1 MAGIYVECLPVGAF
15 QENCYLV
22 VNAETREC
30 LIVDPGAEGE
40 RIIRAAQEYKPA
52 AVLLTHAH
60 WDHIGAV
67 DAVCG
72 HFGIPLYVHEAD
84 APKLT
89 DSTKNVAR
97 QFGCDVTVATRPH
110 LLHGGETLF
119 LADMELRVLHT
130 PGHSAGSVCYLLPQ
144 GQGVLTGDTLFAHG
158 YGRTD
163 FADGSFH
170 ELKESL
176 RALFHLSP
184 RQVAYPGHEE
194 AGTVGHEHGKGAHRA
209 VYAASGIRQRP
220 VRRAQAV
227 FSGGSL

>member
-1 MAGIYVECLPVGAF
+1 MPKIDVKCLTVGDF

-67 DAVCG
+67 DAVCA

-97 QFGCDVTVATRPH
+97 QFGYDVTVSTRP
-110 LLHGGETLF
+110 LMLRGGETLS
-119 LADMELRVLHT
+119 LAGMDIRVLHT
-130 PGHSAGSVCYLLPQ
+130 PGHSAGSVCYLLPD

-176 RALFHLSP
+176 RALFHLTP
-184 RQVAYPGHEE
+184 RQIAYPGHEE
-194 AGTVGHEHGKGAHRA
+194 AGTVGRD
-209 VYAASGIRQRP
+209 P
-220 VRRAQAV
+220 VE
-227 FSGGSL
+227 G

>member
-22 VNAETREC
+22 VNTETRGC

-97 QFGCDVTVATRPH
+97 QFGYDVTVSTRP
-110 LLHGGETLF
+110 LMLRGGETLS
-119 LADMELRVLHT
+119 LAGMDIRVLHT
-130 PGHSAGSVCYLLPQ
+130 Q
-144 GQGVLTGDTLFAHG
+144 GQGVLTGDTLFTHG

-194 AGTVGHEHGKGAHRA
+194 AGTVGHDPAEG
-209 VYAASGIRQRP
+209 
-220 VRRAQAV
+220 
-227 FSGGSL
+227 

>member
-1 MAGIYVECLPVGAF
+1 MPKIDVKCLTVGDF

-22 VNAETREC
+22 VNTGTREC

-40 RIIRAAQEYKPA
+40 RIIQAAQAYRPA

-89 DSTKNVAR
+89 DSVQNVAR
-97 QFGCDVTVATRPH
+97 QFGYDVTVSTRP
-110 LLHGGETLF
+110 LLLRGGETLS
-119 LADMELRVLHT
+119 LAGMELRVLHT
-130 PGHSAGSVCYLLPQ
+130 PGHSAGSVCYLLP
-144 GQGVLTGDTLFAHG
+144 GAQGVLTGDTLFAHG

-170 ELKESL
+170 ALKESL
-176 RALFHLSP
+176 RALFHLTP

-194 AGTVGHEHGKGAHRA
+194 AGTVGRD
-209 VYAASGIRQRP
+209 P
-220 VRRAQAV
+220 VED
-227 FSGGSL
+227 

>member
-1 MAGIYVECLPVGAF
+1 MPRIYVKCLPVGDF

-22 VNAETREC
+22 INAETREC
-30 LIVDPGAEGE
+30 LIVDPGADGE
-40 RIIRAAQEYKPA
+40 CIIRTAQEYKPV

-72 HFGIPLYVHEAD
+72 RFAIPLYVHEAD
-84 APKLT
+84 VPKLT
-89 DSTKNVAR
+89 DSMKNVAR
-97 QFGCDVTVATRPH
+97 QFGYDVTVSTRPIA
-110 LLHGGETLF
+110 LRGGETLS
-119 LADMELRVLHT
+119 LAGMEIRVLHT
-130 PGHSAGSVCYLLPQ
+130 PGHSAGSVCYLLPD

-170 ELKESL
+170 ALKESL
-176 RALFHLSP
+176 RALFHLTP

-194 AGTVGHEHGKGAHRA
+194 AGTVGRD
-209 VYAASGIRQRP
+209 P
-220 VRRAQAV
+220 VE
-227 FSGGSL
+227 G

>member
-1 MAGIYVECLPVGAF
+1 MPKIDVKCLTVGDF
-15 QENCYLV
+15 QVNCYLV
-22 VNAETREC
+22 VNTETRGC

-119 LADMELRVLHT
+119 LADMEIRVETARQMVAHALKLMDAGL
-130 PGHSAGSVCYLLPQ
+130 PYSRESAIAKCYA
-144 GQGVLTGDTLFAHG
+144 GDIAVQNALDAIQILGG
-158 YGRTD
+158 YGYSR
-163 FADGSFH
+163 
-170 ELKESL
+170 EYPVEKLL
-176 RALFHLSP
+176 RDAKIF
-184 RQVAYPGHEE
+184 QIYE
-194 AGTVGHEHGKGAHRA
+194 GTNQIQRMVIGKSVIGK
-209 VYAASGIRQRP
+209 
-220 VRRAQAV
+220 
-227 FSGGSL
+227 F

>member
-1 MAGIYVECLPVGAF
+1 M
-15 QENCYLV
+15 
-22 VNAETREC
+22 
-30 LIVDPGAEGE
+30 
-40 RIIRAAQEYKPA
+40 
-52 AVLLTHAH
+52 
-60 WDHIGAV
+60 

-119 LADMELRVLHT
+119 LADMEIRVLHT

-194 AGTVGHEHGKGAHRA
+194 AGTVGHDPAEG
-209 VYAASGIRQRP
+209 
-220 VRRAQAV
+220 
-227 FSGGSL
+227 

>member
-1 MAGIYVECLPVGAF
+1 MPKIDVKCLPVGEF
-15 QENCYLV
+15 RENCYLV
-22 VNAETREC
+22 VNTGTREC
-30 LIVDPGAEGE
+30 LIVDPGEEGE
-40 RIIRAAQEYKPA
+40 RIIRAAQAYRPA

-89 DSTKNVAR
+89 DSAKNVAR
-97 QFGCDVTVATRPH
+97 QFGYDVTVSARPIM
-110 LLHGGETLF
+110 LRGGETLS
-119 LADMELRVLHT
+119 LAGMDLRVLHT
-130 PGHSAGSVCYLLPQ
+130 PGHSAGSVCYLLP
-144 GQGVLTGDTLFAHG
+144 GAQGVLTGDTLFAHG

-170 ELKESL
+170 DLKESL

-184 RQVAYPGHEE
+184 RQIAYPGHEE
-194 AGTVGHEHGKGAHRA
+194 AGAVGRD
-209 VYAASGIRQRP
+209 P
-220 VRRAQAV
+220 VE
-227 FSGGSL
+227 G

>member
-1 MAGIYVECLPVGAF
+1 MPRIYVKCLPVGEF

-22 VNAETREC
+22 INEDAQACV
-30 LIVDPGAEGE
+30 IVDPGAEGE
-40 RIIRAAQEYKPA
+40 RIIRAVGSLKPA

-72 HFGIPLYVHEAD
+72 HFAIPLYVHEAD

-89 DSTKNVAR
+89 DSVANVAR
-97 QFGCDVTVATRPH
+97 QFGYEMTVATRPVT
-110 LLHGGETLF
+110 LRGGETLA
-119 LADMELRVLHT
+119 LAGMDIAVMHT
-130 PGHSAGSVCYLLPQ
+130 PGHSAGSVCYLLPG

-170 ELKESL
+170 ALKESL
-176 RALFHLSP
+176 RALFHIAP
-184 RQVAYPGHEE
+184 RQPAYPGHEE
-194 AGTVGHEHGKGAHRA
+194 TGEVGRA
-209 VYAASGIRQRP
+209 EG
-220 VRRAQAV
+220 
-227 FSGGSL
+227 

>member
-1 MAGIYVECLPVGAF
+1 MPKIDVKCLTVGDF
-15 QENCYLV
+15 QVNCYLV

-30 LIVDPGAEGE
+30 LIVDPGEEGE

-97 QFGCDVTVATRPH
+97 QFGYDVTVSTRP
-110 LLHGGETLF
+110 LMLRGGETLS
-119 LADMELRVLHT
+119 LAGMDIRVLHT
-130 PGHSAGSVCYLLPQ
+130 PGHSAGSVCYLLPDA
-144 GQGVLTGDTLFAHG
+144 QGVLTGDTLFAHG

-184 RQVAYPGHEE
+184 RQIAYPGHEE
-194 AGTVGHEHGKGAHRA
+194 AGTVGRD
-209 VYAASGIRQRP
+209 P
-220 VRRAQAV
+220 VE
-227 FSGGSL
+227 G

>member
-1 MAGIYVECLPVGAF
+1 MPKIDVKCLPVGDF

-22 VNAETREC
+22 VNTGTREC

-40 RIIRAAQEYKPA
+40 RIIQAAQAYRPA

-97 QFGCDVTVATRPH
+97 QFGYDVTVSTRP
-110 LLHGGETLF
+110 LMLRGGETLS
-119 LADMELRVLHT
+119 LAGMDIRVLHT

-170 ELKESL
+170 ALKESL
-176 RALFHLSP
+176 RALFHLTP
-184 RQVAYPGHEE
+184 RQIAYPGHEK
-194 AGTVGHEHGKGAHRA
+194 AGTVGRD
-209 VYAASGIRQRP
+209 P
-220 VRRAQAV
+220 VE
-227 FSGGSL
+227 G

>member
-1 MAGIYVECLPVGAF
+1 MPKIDVKCLTVGDF
-15 QENCYLV
+15 QVNCYLV

-119 LADMELRVLHT
+119 LADMEIRVLHT
-130 PGHSAGSVCYLLPQ
+130 PGHSAGSFCCS
-144 GQGVLTGDTLFAHG
+144 
-158 YGRTD
+158 RTM
-163 FADGSFH
+163 
-170 ELKESL
+170 
-176 RALFHLSP
+176 RASS
-184 RQVAYPGHEE
+184 
-194 AGTVGHEHGKGAHRA
+194 
-209 VYAASGIRQRP
+209 AA
-220 VRRAQAV
+220 
-227 FSGGSL
+227 FSGVTSKNDSRYRSASSMERPSSMA

>member
-1 MAGIYVECLPVGAF
+1 MPRIYVKCLPVGEF

-22 VNAETREC
+22 INEDAQACV
-30 LIVDPGAEGE
+30 IVDPGAEGE
-40 RIIRAAQEYKPA
+40 RIIRAVGSLKPA

-72 HFGIPLYVHEAD
+72 HFAIPLYVHEAD

-89 DSTKNVAR
+89 DSVANVAR
-97 QFGCDVTVATRPH
+97 QFGYEMTVAIRPVT
-110 LLHGGETLF
+110 LRGGETLA
-119 LADMELRVLHT
+119 LAGMDIAVMHT
-130 PGHSAGSVCYLLPQ
+130 PGHSAGSVCYLLPG

-170 ELKESL
+170 ALKESL
-176 RALFHLSP
+176 RALFRISP
-184 RQVAYPGHEE
+184 RQPAYPGHEE
-194 AGTVGHEHGKGAHRA
+194 TGEVGRA
-209 VYAASGIRQRP
+209 EG
-220 VRRAQAV
+220 
-227 FSGGSL
+227 

>member
-1 MAGIYVECLPVGAF
+1 MPRIYVKCLSVGEF

-22 VNAETREC
+22 INEDAQACV
-30 LIVDPGAEGE
+30 IVDPGAEGE
-40 RIIRAAQEYKPA
+40 RIIRAVGGLRPA

-72 HFGIPLYVHEAD
+72 HFAIPLYVHEAD

-89 DSTKNVAR
+89 DSTANVAR
-97 QFGCDVTVATRPH
+97 QFGYEMTVVTRPVT
-110 LLHGGETLF
+110 LRGGETLN
-119 LADMELRVLHT
+119 LAGMDIGVMHT
-130 PGHSAGSVCYLLPQ
+130 PGHSAGSVCYLLPG

-170 ELKESL
+170 ALKESL
-176 RALFHLSP
+176 RALFHISP
-184 RQVAYPGHEE
+184 RQSAYPGHEE
-194 AGTVGHEHGKGAHRA
+194 TGEVGRTEG
-209 VYAASGIRQRP
+209 
-220 VRRAQAV
+220 
-227 FSGGSL
+227 

>member
-1 MAGIYVECLPVGAF
+1 MPKIDVICLPVGDF

-22 VNAETREC
+22 VNTGTREC

-40 RIIRAAQEYKPA
+40 RIIQAAQAYRPA

-60 WDHIGAV
+60 WDHIGA
-67 DAVCG
+67 
-72 HFGIPLYVHEAD
+72 
-84 APKLT
+84 
-89 DSTKNVAR
+89 
-97 QFGCDVTVATRPH
+97 
-110 LLHGGETLF
+110 
-119 LADMELRVLHT
+119 
-130 PGHSAGSVCYLLPQ
+130 GSVCYLLPD

-194 AGTVGHEHGKGAHRA
+194 AGTVGRGPAEG
-209 VYAASGIRQRP
+209 
-220 VRRAQAV
+220 
-227 FSGGSL
+227 

>member
-1 MAGIYVECLPVGAF
+1 MPRIYVKCLPVGEF

-22 VNAETREC
+22 INEDAQACV
-30 LIVDPGAEGE
+30 IVDPGAEGE
-40 RIIRAAQEYKPA
+40 RIIRAVGSLKPA

-72 HFGIPLYVHEAD
+72 HFAIPLYVHEAD

-89 DSTKNVAR
+89 DSVANVAR
-97 QFGCDVTVATRPH
+97 QFGYEMTVATRPVT
-110 LLHGGETLF
+110 LRGGETLV
-119 LADMELRVLHT
+119 LAGMDIAVMHT

-176 RALFHLSP
+176 RALFHLTP
-184 RQVAYPGHEE
+184 RQIAYPGHEE
-194 AGTVGHEHGKGAHRA
+194 AGTVGRD
-209 VYAASGIRQRP
+209 P
-220 VRRAQAV
+220 VE
-227 FSGGSL
+227 G

>member
-1 MAGIYVECLPVGAF
+1 M
-15 QENCYLV
+15 
-22 VNAETREC
+22 
-30 LIVDPGAEGE
+30 
-40 RIIRAAQEYKPA
+40 
-52 AVLLTHAH
+52 LLTHAH

-89 DSTKNVAR
+89 DSAQNVAR

-110 LLHGGETLF
+110 LLHGRGDALPGRHG
-119 LADMELRVLHT
+119 AARAAHAGAQRGQRVL
-130 PGHSAGSVCYLLPQ
+130 PAAAGA
-144 GQGVLTGDTLFAHG
+144 QGVLTGDTLFAHG

-170 ELKESL
+170 ALKESL

-194 AGTVGHEHGKGAHRA
+194 AGTVGRD
-209 VYAASGIRQRP
+209 P
-220 VRRAQAV
+220 VE
-227 FSGGSL
+227 G

>member
-22 VNAETREC
+22 VNAETRGC

-119 LADMELRVLHT
+119 LADMEIRVLHT
-130 PGHSAGSVCYLLPQ
+130 PGHTPGSVCLIADD
-144 GQGVLTGDTLFAHG
+144 VMFSGDTLFKG
-158 YGRTD
+158 SCGRTD
-163 FADGSFH
+163 GPGGSW
-170 ELKESL
+170 KDMCRSL
-176 RALFHLSP
+176 QRLAEIQ
-184 RQVAYPGHEE
+184 RDYQVLPGHGE
-194 AGTVGHEHGKGAHRA
+194 ATTL
-209 VYAASGIRQRP
+209 RQEQLYNAFMQEARG
-220 VRRAQAV
+220 Q
-227 FSGGSL
+227 

>member
-1 MAGIYVECLPVGAF
+1 MPKIDVKCLPVGDF

-22 VNAETREC
+22 VNTGTREC

-40 RIIRAAQEYKPA
+40 RIIQAAQAYRPA

-97 QFGCDVTVATRPH
+97 QFGYDVTVSTRP
-110 LLHGGETLF
+110 LMLRGGETLS
-119 LADMELRVLHT
+119 LAGMDIRVLHT

-170 ELKESL
+170 ALKESL
-176 RALFHLSP
+176 RALLHLTP
-184 RQVAYPGHEE
+184 RQIAYPGHEE
-194 AGTVGHEHGKGAHRA
+194 AGTVGRD
-209 VYAASGIRQRP
+209 P
-220 VRRAQAV
+220 VE
-227 FSGGSL
+227 G

>member
-1 MAGIYVECLPVGAF
+1 MPRIYVKCLPVGEF

-22 VNAETREC
+22 INEDAQACV
-30 LIVDPGAEGE
+30 IVDPGAEGE
-40 RIIRAAQEYKPA
+40 RIIRAVGSLKPA

-72 HFGIPLYVHEAD
+72 HFAIPLYVHEAD

-89 DSTKNVAR
+89 DSVANVAR
-97 QFGCDVTVATRPH
+97 QFGYEMTVDTRPVT
-110 LLHGGETLF
+110 LRGGETLA
-119 LADMELRVLHT
+119 LAGMDIAVMHT
-130 PGHSAGSVCYLLPQ
+130 PGHSAGSVCYLLPG

-170 ELKESL
+170 ALKESL
-176 RALFHLSP
+176 RALFHISP
-184 RQVAYPGHEE
+184 RQPAYPGHEE
-194 AGTVGHEHGKGAHRA
+194 TGEVGRA
-209 VYAASGIRQRP
+209 EG
-220 VRRAQAV
+220 
-227 FSGGSL
+227 